1 MVKVLVIIVT
11 YNAMKWIDKSFPSI
25 FNSKNSEL
33 NIHTDL
39 FVVDNGSQDGT
50 QAYIKAHYPQTIL
63 YESTNN
69 LGFGKAN
76 NLGLQYALD
85 NDYNY
90 AYLLNQDA
98 WLKNNTISELIKVH
112 LKYPFYGILSPFQV
126 EANEKRLDKG
136 FLSNVCTYDANPNIL
151 NDFYFNCQSEV
162 YSVPDVMAAHWLIS
176 RECIQKV
183 GGFSPTF
190 PHCGEDNNLENR
202 CIFHGFQIGI
212 VPHVKAIHDREHR
225 IENKEN
231 EYYMM
236 YIMQL
241 RILSDINS
249 SNQQSILKSICILLY
264 KSIRYKSLSL
274 TKYAF
279 RILSKFRTIR
289 NNKEETYKIGAFLK
303 NK

>member
-1 MVKVLVIIVT
+1 MIKVLVVIVT
-11 YNAMKWIDKSFPSI
+11 YNAMKWIDKSFSSV
-25 FNSKNSEL
+25 FTQKNKEL
-33 NIHTDL
+33 NIQTDL
-39 FVVDNGSQDGT
+39 FVVDNGSKDGT
-50 QAYIKAHYPQTIL
+50 QEYIKTQYPQTIL
-63 YESTNN
+63 YESPLN

-85 NDYNY
+85 NNYHY

-98 WLKNNTISELIKVH
+98 WLKESTISELIKVH
-112 LKYPFYGILSPFQV
+112 QKYPFYGILSPFQM

-136 FLSNVCTYDANPNIL
+136 FLCNVCTYDANPNIL
-151 NDFYFNCQSEV
+151 NDFYFNNKSDV

-202 CIFHGFQIGI
+202 CLFHGYQIGI

-225 IENKEN
+225 IENREN
-231 EYYMM
+231 DYYMM

-241 RILSDINS
+241 RILSDINNS
-249 SNQQSILKSICILLY
+249 HSQSLLKSICTLLY
-264 KSIRYKSLSL
+264 KSIKNKSKSLI
-274 TKYAF
+274 KYAF
-279 RILSKFRTIR
+279 RILSEYPSIKH
-289 NNKEETYKIGAFLK
+289 NKKESYKIGAFLK
-303 NK
+303 